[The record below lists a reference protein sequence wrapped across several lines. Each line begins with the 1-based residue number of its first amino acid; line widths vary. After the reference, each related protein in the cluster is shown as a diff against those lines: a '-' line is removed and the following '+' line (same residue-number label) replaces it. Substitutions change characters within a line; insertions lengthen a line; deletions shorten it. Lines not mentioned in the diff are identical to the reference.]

1 MKDSDSRILLCIVI
15 KNGCCII
22 FRSIIDAICFPVWIS
37 LRENGIQAIRNIFFS
52 IIDGENYRPLIS
64 CKFLIIIYLHLSSNV
79 VYLLNLMQHIATVE
93 NDLAFQALFVVENV
107 LVLNQYNYHIHIVQE
122 LIEVVVLVLGN
133 LVLLERGTDRSSK
146 EAAQGDALEPRASGE
161 LVTRDNRRHFPCR

>member
-15 KNGCCII
+15 KNECCII
-22 FRSIIDAICFPVWIS
+22 FRSIIDAICFPIWIS

-52 IIDGENYRPLIS
+52 IIDGENYRPPLIS

-133 LVLLERGTDRSSK
+133 LVLLEERIV
-146 EAAQGDALEPRASGE
+146 AAKRPRKVTLLSLEHLEGW
-161 LVTRDNRRHFPCR
+161 

>member
-133 LVLLERGTDRSSK
+133 LMLLEERIV
-146 EAAQGDALEPRASGE
+146 AAKRPRKVTLLSLEHLESW
-161 LVTRDNRRHFPCR
+161 

>member
-93 NDLAFQALFVVENV
+93 NDLAFQALFVVRMCWC
-107 LVLNQYNYHIHIVQE
+107 
-122 LIEVVVLVLGN
+122 LIN
-133 LVLLERGTDRSSK
+133 TIIISISFRNSSK
-146 EAAQGDALEPRASGE
+146 LLYWFSAILCSSRNGS
-161 LVTRDNRRHFPCR
+161 

>member
-1 MKDSDSRILLCIVI
+1 M
-15 KNGCCII
+15 
-22 FRSIIDAICFPVWIS
+22 
-37 LRENGIQAIRNIFFS
+37 
-52 IIDGENYRPLIS
+52 
-64 CKFLIIIYLHLSSNV
+64 

-133 LVLLERGTDRSSK
+133 LALLEERIVAAKRSRKVTLLS
-146 EAAQGDALEPRASGE
+146 LEHLERW
-161 LVTRDNRRHFPCR
+161 

>member
-133 LVLLERGTDRSSK
+133 LVLLEERIV
-146 EAAQGDALEPRASGE
+146 AAKRPRKVTLLSLEHLES